1 MTPDAFERPWVRGAL
16 MAVAGA
22 GVAVAVQWVGQSVAP
37 TVEVRAVIDASSV
50 ELSEGRGGTIRD
62 YTVRAVTASG
72 QVIDLAGSGN
82 GAGLSASA
90 AGLDRGVPVLIT
102 RSTYDGEILAVRSPL
117 ATVPVAQH
125 GAGVLLRVI
134 GLVVAAGALVLG
146 VRGWSRST
154 VGLPVL
160 CAVGGLALAAL
171 LIRPSPDLGPSRYPP
186 PDAMAGYA
194 DPPTG
199 PSPDPL
205 LSTRTV
211 DAVAAPGTPVPTEPG
226 VSLTVTGPPVPGTA
240 DGFATVRIPLAVDP
254 GDGAPVPNLRLIGT
268 GAGRTVEL
276 PECGPSGFPPR
287 LTAPG
292 VGVVCFAVPDGFTP
306 RYLVLTGDG
315 VAIEL
320 G

>member
-1 MTPDAFERPWVRGAL
+1 

-22 GVAVAVQWVGQSVAP
+22 GVAVAVQWTGQSVAP
-37 TVEVRAVIDASSV
+37 SVEVRAVIDASSV
-50 ELSEGRGGTIRD
+50 ETEQGRGGTTRD
-62 YTVRAVTASG
+62 HTVRAVTASG
-72 QVIDLAGSGN
+72 RVIDLAGSGN
-82 GAGLSASA
+82 GAGLTASA
-90 AGLDRGVPVLIT
+90 AGLDRGAPVLVT

-125 GAGVLLRVI
+125 GAGVVLRVL
-134 GLVVAAGALVLG
+134 GLLVAAAALVLG

-154 VGLPVL
+154 VGVPVL
-160 CAVGGLALAAL
+160 CAVGGLALTAL
-171 LIRPSPDLGPSRYPP
+171 LIRPAPDLGLSPYPL

-211 DAVAAPGTPVPTEPG
+211 DAVATAGTPVPTAPG
-226 VSLTVTGPPVPGTA
+226 DSLTVTGPPVAGTA
-240 DGFATVRIPLAVDP
+240 GGFDTVRIPLAVDP
-254 GDGAPVPNLRLIGT
+254 GDGAPVPNLRLVGT

-276 PECGPSGFPPR
+276 PDCGPSGLPPR
-287 LTAPG
+287 LTTPG
-292 VGVVCFAVPDGFTP
+292 EGVVCFAVPDDFAP
-306 RYLVLTGDG
+306 RYLVLTNDG